1 MLFDNRILSAYFES
15 FAFSTNPMTILSID
29 FPLSLDSRIIC
40 RKVNVKF
47 ILLPTSRVKSRQRKH
62 IRHAFKSSTNI
73 QITHSEKVKKYGQY
87 YGMHVATRFSDRM
100 LLL

>member
-1 MLFDNRILSAYFES
+1 
-15 FAFSTNPMTILSID
+15 MTILSID
-29 FPLSLDSRIIC
+29 FSNSLDSRIVC

-47 ILLPTSRVKSRQRKH
+47 ISLPTSRAKSRQRKH
-62 IRHAFKSSTNI
+62 ECHAFKSSTNI

-87 YGMHVATRFSDRM
+87 NGMRVATRLSDRM